1 MRLRRP
7 LPAVQGDT
15 LHIVGVGDNRIGKES
30 ARETQDVDQDH
41 SQEVCARRWPVCK
54 RHDGRGVGGD
64 RIAAA
69 RAETARPSPNDG
81 FARGGE
87 CNSPQYTTRSCWLW
101 PGHLDWWFSGDEETN
116 QLNGLTPVDRIDE
129 LSPYPLETVSEDGFC
144 HPFVGFEADR
154 LGLVEPIADFVR
166 PAEGDGKDGG
176 ELGDA
181 LRVGHVGVFEGQVR
195 ILLGIFSGVAS
206 VEACSGS
213 SSWAWY
219 S

>member
-1 MRLRRP
+1 M
-7 LPAVQGDT
+7 
-15 LHIVGVGDNRIGKES
+15 
-30 ARETQDVDQDH
+30 ARETTKWH
-41 SQEVCARRWPVCK
+41 STRWPITK
-54 RHDGRGVGGD
+54 IMSSDG
-64 RIAAA
+64 
-69 RAETARPSPNDG
+69 
-81 FARGGE
+81 
-87 CNSPQYTTRSCWLW
+87 CNGNRVPLEMGPWSQYTTRSCWLW

-181 LRVGHVGVFEGQVR
+181 LRVGHVGVFE
-195 ILLGIFSGVAS
+195 
-206 VEACSGS
+206 VEALPIRLSPTPTICSVHPFS
-213 SSWAWY
+213 
-219 S
+219 